1 MKPDFLIIPIGMAI
15 QLIFLFKREL
25 LTERKFEKWIWI
37 GSAFIFIVGYYLA
50 NTYGESVKTLPILM
64 MPIMAY
70 GIFRIQL
77 WIYMKLFKAEPVD
90 TFYTMDL
97 KLMRSGIF
105 NFIFWVVGL
114 IIPILISHELI
125 K

>member
-15 QLIFLFKREL
+15 QLIFLFKREI
-25 LTERKFEKWIWI
+25 LTDKKFEKWIWTVSASLFVI
-37 GSAFIFIVGYYLA
+37 GYFLSINFGQA
-50 NTYGESVKTLPILM
+50 VKTLPILM
-64 MPIMAY
+64 VPILAY
-70 GIFRIQL
+70 GIFRFQL
-77 WIYMKLFKAEPVD
+77 WIYMKLFNAEPVD
-90 TFYTMDL
+90 TFYSMDL

-114 IIPILISHELI
+114 LIPVFISFELI

>member
-1 MKPDFLIIPIGMAI
+1 MGI

-25 LTERKFEKWIWI
+25 LTDKKFEKWIWI
-37 GSAFIFIVGYYLA
+37 ASVISFIFGYFLSIHFV
-50 NTYGESVKTLPILM
+50 ESFKTLPILM

-70 GIFRIQL
+70 GLFRLQL
-77 WIYMKLFKAEPVD
+77 WTYLKLFNTEPVD
-90 TFYTMDL
+90 TFYSMDL

-114 IIPILISHELI
+114 LLPILISYELI